1 MSKQTADFR
10 LVIEK
15 NGIDQSKLSKTIKGY
30 ISDYVSIETG
40 IQDLQDAK
48 EKNDGNLSEED
59 ERELQDF
66 TEALEEKDKDLVKR
80 INSWIA
86 NAAVNAERGAALS
99 TAKAKKAQEK
109 INIAAGLNAD
119 GSKKADGPNP
129 PTPAPAPAPSPA
141 PIPPG
146 PNPAPVKK
154 AGEEE
159 LPYTPAE
166 EVEEEKKSTGFWGW
180 LAAAVI
186 VGIGIAVGVKLK
198 GKN

>member
-1 MSKQTADFR
+1 MSKQIADFR

-30 ISDYVSIETG
+30 ISDYVAIETG
-40 IQDLQDAK
+40 IQDLEDAK

-86 NAAVNAERGAALS
+86 NAAVNAERGAQLS
-99 TAKAKKAQEK
+99 QAKAKKAQEK
-109 INIAAGLNAD
+109 ANIAAGLNAD
-119 GSKKADGPNP
+119 GSKKANGPNP
-129 PTPAPAPAPSPA
+129 PAPAPAPAPA

-146 PNPAPVKK
+146 PNPVPVKK
-154 AGEEE
+154 AGEE

-166 EVEEEKKSTGFWGW
+166 EVKEEKKGTGLLGW
-180 LAAAVI
+180 LATAAL
-186 VGIGIAVGVKLK
+186 VGLAIFAGIKLK